1 MKVLR
6 ISFHQLLRARERYQQ
21 KLPYPGT
28 PCRQSSSTPSCVFW
42 HITTKK
48 EKSGGNYIPGRHR
61 PRPPSSPTGNHT
73 CFFLHSLPLSLLCCR
88 FCMSSGKE
96 VKLQGG
102 HWAARASPLFMSNS
116 LYKCLPSPHEVE
128 LLEWHIMGPHFH
140 WIEDPKPGGAPA
152 RARPP
157 RSGGCGACRISRNG
171 GQFLRLSCRNNCF
184 FFLLNCTF
192 SSVTSSHVPTATDE

>member
-48 EKSGGNYIPGRHR
+48 EKSGGNYIPCRHR

-102 HWAARASPLFMSNS
+102 HWAAASPLFMSNS

-140 WIEDPKPGGAPA
+140 LIEDPKPGGAPPAHPEAAAAA
-152 RARPP
+152 RVESREM
-157 RSGGCGACRISRNG
+157 GAS
-171 GQFLRLSCRNNCF
+171 
-184 FFLLNCTF
+184 F
-192 SSVTSSHVPTATDE
+192 SVSPVGIIASSSF